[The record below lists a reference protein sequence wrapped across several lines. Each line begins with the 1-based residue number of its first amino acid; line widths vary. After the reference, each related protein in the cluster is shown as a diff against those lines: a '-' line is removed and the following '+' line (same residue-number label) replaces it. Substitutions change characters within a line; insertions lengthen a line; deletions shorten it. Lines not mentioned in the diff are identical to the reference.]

1 MVVDVASI
9 PPFIVMCVRHLRVL
23 SLSNLPIRQNM
34 EETMEIIR
42 GKKTSFMDTVALS
55 ERMAG
60 YKTIHIDMGTGD
72 GRFVKHIAQTYPQ
85 GFVMG
90 IDSCRENLQAVSRE
104 EAGNMLFVIANAQ
117 SLPSELSGLAGL
129 VTINFP
135 WGSLL
140 EGLLAHEQPL
150 LHSLAAVTQ
159 ANARLEV
166 RLNGGALANCGWSLE
181 EGAKQVRNMLRENS
195 FDMCQPVLMTARDLQ
210 SCPTTWAKRL
220 AFGRDPRAM
229 YIAGVRK

>member
-1 MVVDVASI
+1 
-9 PPFIVMCVRHLRVL
+9 
-23 SLSNLPIRQNM
+23 M

-42 GKKTSFMDTVALS
+42 GKKTSFMGTLALS
-55 ERMAG
+55 ERIAG
-60 YKTIHIDMGTGD
+60 YKTIHIDIGTGD

-85 GFVMG
+85 SFVIG
-90 IDSCRENLQAVSRE
+90 IDSCRENLQAVSRDDT
-104 EAGNMLFVIANAQ
+104 ANTLFVIANAQ
-117 SLPSELSGLAGL
+117 TLPSELNGLAGL

-140 EGLLAHEQPL
+140 EGLLTHEQSL
-150 LHSLAAVTQ
+150 ISSLADVTQ
-159 ANARLEV
+159 PTARLEV

-181 EGAKQVRNMLRENS
+181 DGAKQVRNVLRENG
-195 FDMCQPVLMTARDLQ
+195 FDMRQPVLMTARDLQ

-229 YIAGVRK
+229 YLSGIRKVGSIYP